1 MFSHLRF
8 TFKLKAKVWHTVELI
23 VSQPSIYIC
32 LKGLT
37 CCMHLLQPAILSS
50 CPESCLISEVYL
62 ALSHAVVRQYCF
74 LYVDG
79 RDLSTFLT

>member
-1 MFSHLRF
+1 
-8 TFKLKAKVWHTVELI
+8 
-23 VSQPSIYIC
+23 
-32 LKGLT
+32 
-37 CCMHLLQPAILSS
+37 MHLLQPAILSS

-79 RDLSTFLT
+79 RDLSTLLT